1 MCRTRIATGGT
12 SSDTGQG
19 SSGMAEQSTSARPCH
34 PRGTPGSSSSK
45 ERGKHPT
52 LDEVTVEQ
60 CCALPSGSTSLQSLC
75 MRPAS
80 PLQGHCPLSP
90 PRSLRCVVW
99 RLHPPLTIP
108 PTFRS
113 TPHHV
118 CFPLKPTLDPFS
130 PFHILSFDHPD
141 HSHFPS
147 SSLFI
152 FLVFTPRED
161 PSFLSRVGETI

>member
-1 MCRTRIATGGT
+1 MYGNRQLRSKYQLIRQRDKLTMFPFQLNVPGLSPVRTRSMCRTRIATGGT
-12 SSDTGQG
+12 SLDTGQG

-45 ERGKHPT
+45 EQGKHPT

-99 RLHPPLTIP
+99 RLHPSLAIP
-108 PTFRS
+108 PTFRN
-113 TPHHV
+113 
-118 CFPLKPTLDPFS
+118 
-130 PFHILSFDHPD
+130 
-141 HSHFPS
+141 
-147 SSLFI
+147 
-152 FLVFTPRED
+152 
-161 PSFLSRVGETI
+161 